1 MKHLLL
7 FYFLVFGL
15 LSCSEDS
22 SIKES
27 QKSEIIIDSNII
39 TNGLSFSSNEGQ
51 CSISFTVNDDWNLSI
66 ANTASGSLWCIASEY
81 SGSKG
86 KVTVTF
92 SVTENTAYEN
102 RSVAVTIKSGTIT
115 KTFTITQKNADALL
129 LTNDKFEI
137 GKNGGIIEI
146 EVKSNIDYE
155 IEILENAKEWIEDL
169 SSRSL
174 VSHKHRFNISTS
186 DEAKIREGHICFKS
200 GDKKE
205 YVRIYQSG
213 EPALLLSQK
222 EYYLDKNDT
231 IISVDIKSN
240 FKYGVIMPDVDWI
253 IDLSSSR
260 GMSSHTLKY
269 QVIANDNYEN
279 REAQIVFYDKDS
291 SLSDTLRIYQSGE
304 PALLLSQK
312 EYYLDKNDTI
322 ISVDIKSNFEY
333 GVIMPDVDWI
343 IDLSSSRG
351 MSSRTLKY
359 QVIANNNY
367 ENREAQIVFYDKD
380 SLLSDT
386 LRIYQQGN
394 IEMIPLIGNL
404 SIHPAGVAL
413 QYTGVSS
420 FSDFFEAKYDK
431 EICKAIYSKFEDVFD
446 FILFLYNTSGEEFS
460 YGGFSYP
467 VNIDIKGIGCENIN
481 TSASYGS
488 SGKLKGINHL
498 TLRTSIFS
506 AGPFLHELAHYWGA
520 AFIGQEHATV
530 HGSYET
536 PIHWGTSDING
547 ILGGFDY
554 STLERNV
561 DGNPNKYRA
570 SCDRAKEW
578 GYDGFSQELSS
589 GYFAPLEL
597 YLMGLLPSSDV
608 PDMHVFKDVKIE
620 NETWGDGTFYANSEI
635 TYTIEDFITRYG
647 VRQPDYQSS
656 QKDFRALVVVVTD
669 KPVSREHWSLIQSD
683 ILKQE
688 KQGEVNDKYQSNF
701 WEATGGRATLTLSG
715 IDKFLK

>member
-1 MKHLLL
+1 MRNLLL
-7 FYFLVFGL
+7 FFLVFGL

-22 SIKES
+22 SIKET
-27 QKSEIIIDSNII
+27 QKSEITIDSNII

-66 ANTASGSLWCIASEY
+66 ANTASGNLWCIASEY

-92 SVTENTAYEN
+92 SVTENTTYEN
-102 RSVAVTIKSGTIT
+102 RSVAVTIKSGAIA
-115 KTFTITQKNADALL
+115 KTFTITQKSADALL
-129 LTNDKFEI
+129 LTSDKFEI
-137 GKNGGIIEI
+137 GKDGGIIEI

-155 IEILENAKEWIEDL
+155 IEILENAKEWIEEL

-240 FKYGVIMPDVDWI
+240 FEYGVIMPDVDWI

-269 QVIANDNYEN
+269 QVIANNNYEN
-279 REAQIVFYDKDS
+279 REAQIIFYDKDS
-291 SLSDTLRIYQSGE
+291 SLSDTLRIH
-304 PALLLSQK
+304 
-312 EYYLDKNDTI
+312 
-322 ISVDIKSNFEY
+322 
-333 GVIMPDVDWI
+333 
-343 IDLSSSRG
+343 
-351 MSSRTLKY
+351 
-359 QVIANNNY
+359 
-367 ENREAQIVFYDKD
+367 
-380 SLLSDT
+380 
-386 LRIYQQGN
+386 QQGN
-394 IEMIPLIGNL
+394 IGMIPLIGNL
-404 SIHPAGVAL
+404 SMHPAGIAL

-431 EICKAIYSKFEDVFD
+431 EICKAIYSKFEDAFD
-446 FILFLYNTSGEEFS
+446 FILFLYNTSGDEFS

-481 TSASYGS
+481 TSTSYGS

-520 AFIGQEHATV
+520 VFIGQEHATV

-608 PDMHVFKDVKIE
+608 PDMHIFKDVKIE

-647 VRQPDYQSS
+647 VRVPDYQSS

-669 KPVSREHWSLIQSD
+669 KPVSRDYWSLIQSD

>member
-1 MKHLLL
+1 
-7 FYFLVFGL
+7 
-15 LSCSEDS
+15 
-22 SIKES
+22 
-27 QKSEIIIDSNII
+27 
-39 TNGLSFSSNEGQ
+39 
-51 CSISFTVNDDWNLSI
+51 
-66 ANTASGSLWCIASEY
+66 
-81 SGSKG
+81 
-86 KVTVTF
+86 
-92 SVTENTAYEN
+92 SV
-102 RSVAVTIKSGTIT
+102 
-115 KTFTITQKNADALL
+115 
-129 LTNDKFEI
+129 
-137 GKNGGIIEI
+137 
-146 EVKSNIDYE
+146 
-155 IEILENAKEWIEDL
+155 
-169 SSRSL
+169 
-174 VSHKHRFNISTS
+174 
-186 DEAKIREGHICFKS
+186 
-200 GDKKE
+200 
-205 YVRIYQSG
+205 
-213 EPALLLSQK
+213 
-222 EYYLDKNDT
+222 
-231 IISVDIKSN
+231 
-240 FKYGVIMPDVDWI
+240 
-253 IDLSSSR
+253 
-260 GMSSHTLKY
+260 
-269 QVIANDNYEN
+269 
-279 REAQIVFYDKDS
+279 
-291 SLSDTLRIYQSGE
+291 
-304 PALLLSQK
+304 
-312 EYYLDKNDTI
+312 
-322 ISVDIKSNFEY
+322 
-333 GVIMPDVDWI
+333 
-343 IDLSSSRG
+343 
-351 MSSRTLKY
+351 
-359 QVIANNNY
+359 
-367 ENREAQIVFYDKD
+367 
-380 SLLSDT
+380 
-386 LRIYQQGN
+386 
-394 IEMIPLIGNL
+394 
-404 SIHPAGVAL
+404 
-413 QYTGVSS
+413 
-420 FSDFFEAKYDK
+420 
-431 EICKAIYSKFEDVFD
+431 
-446 FILFLYNTSGEEFS
+446 EEFS

-467 VNIDIKGIGCENIN
+467 VNIDIKCIGCENIN

-530 HGSYET
+530 NGSYET